1 MSKSVKICTILE
13 LAETSPLT
21 DDLALLRVRQ
31 RALGP
36 LRPGPAG
43 WLRAAA
49 IDTGCPG
56 PARRSP
62 NRAPTSQ
69 SSFST
74 VSKPIFAS
82 KYSVTRKMSICLQK

>member
-56 PARRSP
+56 SP
-62 NRAPTSQ
+62 NRARTSQ

-74 VSKPIFAS
+74 VSKPILAS
-82 KYSVTRKMSICLQK
+82 KS